1 MNALTPGDRLQ
12 RFLFENAAIRGAI
25 VQLDTSWRN
34 ALERRE
40 YPDAVADLL
49 GEMMAASV
57 LLTSSLKFEGA
68 LVMQVQ
74 GDGPLSLLVA
84 ECASDLAVRATAK
97 WRTPLVARGLRDLV
111 GSGRFVITLDP
122 RNGREAYQGMV
133 EITGASVNEVLEHY
147 MLQSEQ
153 VETRLFLACDRERA
167 VGMMLQ
173 RLPGAASADADAWNR
188 AGKLAET
195 VAREELLTLAPPV
208 IVRRL
213 FHQEDI
219 RLFDAEVVTFRC
231 TCSRD
236 RVAAMLRMLG
246 RDEVRSI
253 LAEQGRVDIACD
265 FCGRQYRFDP
275 VDAEQLFASESIDGA
290 GPTRH

>member
-1 MNALTPGDRLQ
+1 MTSRPTGDRLQ
-12 RFLFENAAIRGAI
+12 RFLFEDAAVRGAI
-25 VQLDTSWRN
+25 VQLDSSWRN
-34 ALERRE
+34 ALERRT

-68 LVMQVQ
+68 LVMQIQ

-97 WRTPLVARGLRDLV
+97 WREPLEARGLRSLV
-111 GSGRFVITLDP
+111 GEGRFVITLDP
-122 RNGREAYQGMV
+122 RNGLEAYQGMV
-133 EITGASVNEVLEHY
+133 EITGAAVADALEHY

-153 VETRLFLACDRERA
+153 VETRLFLACSRERA
-167 VGMMLQ
+167 VGMMIQ
-173 RLPGAASADADAWNR
+173 RLPGAATKDADAWNR

-195 VAREELLTLAPPV
+195 LTREELLALDPPV

-213 FHQEDI
+213 FHEEDI

-246 RDEVRSI
+246 REEVESI
-253 LAEQGRVDIACD
+253 VAEQGGIEVACD

-275 VDAEQLFASESIDGA
+275 VDAQQVLASDSIA
-290 GPTRH
+290 RATPTRH